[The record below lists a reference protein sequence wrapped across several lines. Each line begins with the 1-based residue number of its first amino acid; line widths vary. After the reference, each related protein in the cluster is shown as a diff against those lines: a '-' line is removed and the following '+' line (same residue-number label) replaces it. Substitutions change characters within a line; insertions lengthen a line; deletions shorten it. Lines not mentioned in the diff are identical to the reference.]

1 MNVLRLQ
8 CSANSSAPQHVLPI
22 VPLVWCQADSSPWGA
37 GHIANSV
44 QGAQKVCS
52 CAVDGLWA
60 LRGGFEKS
68 SQGFVAIERNYVRR
82 PESDETPL
90 SQEEAAIATR
100 YFPN

>member
-8 CSANSSAPQHVLPI
+8 SSANSSAPQHVLPI
-22 VPLVWCQADSSPWGA
+22 VPLVRSKADSSPWGS
-37 GHIANSV
+37 GYIANSV
-44 QGAQKVCS
+44 PGAQKVCS

-60 LRGGFEKS
+60 LRGGPTQS
-68 SQGFVAIERNYVRR
+68 SQGLVAIERNYVRR

-90 SQEEAAIATR
+90 SQEEAAIANR